1 MDIATARTFMEIVRT
16 GSFVNAAAAL
26 NLTQTAVSARIRVLE
41 EQLGHQLFVRSKS
54 GASLTLAG
62 ERFQRFA
69 SDMVFAWDNA
79 RRSLASPA
87 GSTTVI
93 ALGFEASLWNPLAA
107 HWLHGMRQTHP
118 DFALRVRIGPAT
130 TLVEQVAEGT
140 LDAAVVYG
148 APQQPGLAAELLMEE
163 RLVLVRTGPEIA
175 PLDPASHV
183 AIDWGADFDA
193 RFRAAFPDFGEPMVA
208 ISYGPLALDHL
219 LAHGGS
225 AWFRRG
231 FLRPWLIRGAL
242 QLVPDMPEFPY
253 PAHLVHGARLP
264 DGVMVCLREG
274 LRAAAGA
281 TLGET
286 L

>member
-1 MDIATARTFMEIVRT
+1 MDIATARTFIEIVRT

-26 NLTQTAVSARIRVLE
+26 HLTQTAVSARIRVLE

-79 RRSLASPA
+79 RRTLASPA
-87 GSTTVI
+87 GSATTI
-93 ALGFEASLWNPLAA
+93 ALGVEASLWNPLAT
-107 HWLHGMRQTHP
+107 HWLHWMRATRT
-118 DFALRVRIGPAT
+118 DFALRTRIAPAV
-130 TLVEQVAEGT
+130 TLMEQVAEGT

-148 APQQPGLAAELLMEE
+148 APHGPGLVAELLMEE
-163 RLVLVRTGPEIA
+163 RLVLVRTGPDIV
-175 PLDPASHV
+175 PLDPARHV
-183 AIDWGADFDA
+183 GIDWGADVDA
-193 RFRAAFPDFGEPMVA
+193 CVRAAFPDAGEPLVA
-208 ISYGPLALDHL
+208 ISYGPLALEYL

-231 FLRPWLIRGAL
+231 FLRPWLENGAL
-242 QLVPDMPEFPY
+242 QLVPDSPEFPY

-264 DGVMVCLREG
+264 DGVMACLREG
-274 LRAAAGA
+274 LRAAADT
-281 TLGET
+281 TLG
-286 L
+286 